1 MLHAKECELDPVSD
15 ETLHESKHEVML
27 SDLCLRKFTPAV
39 ENELGCVR

>member
-1 MLHAKECELDPVSD
+1 MLRNVNL
-15 ETLHESKHEVML
+15 TLSVIKSHWQESKHEVML

>member
-1 MLHAKECELDPVSD
+1 MLRNLNL
-15 ETLHESKHEVML
+15 TLSVIKSHWQESKHEVML